1 MDEKHLKVSRK
12 SSSLI
17 ELFRANWWMVTFLS
31 VVALFA
37 WQSSQKRHLVASDL
51 QQRLALVLQERNIA
65 ALEHDD
71 LLLQICAQ
79 NDPEWVE
86 LVLMRRL
93 GLVPEGQVKVY
104 FEKSLQ

>member
-1 MDEKHLKVSRK
+1 
-12 SSSLI
+12 
-17 ELFRANWWMVTFLS
+17 MVTFLS

-51 QQRLALVLQERNIA
+51 QQRLALVLQEKKTA

-71 LLLQICAQ
+71 LLLQIRAQ

-93 GLVPEGQVKVY
+93 GVVPEGQVKVY
-104 FEKSLQ
+104 FEKNVQ